1 MELWRDWVNDWELK
15 SQTRGGK
22 FARKSLGNVT
32 QVIFH
37 TRVFSL
43 QTTDARCDQSR
54 WLVRFVLARLKLIPY
69 PTTTKS
75 TDR

>member
-15 SQTRGGK
+15 SQTRGGN

-37 TRVFSL
+37 TRFFASKQRTRYDVRSHAKNRVFQLDESHL
-43 QTTDARCDQSR
+43 
-54 WLVRFVLARLKLIPY
+54 
-69 PTTTKS
+69 
-75 TDR
+75 